1 MKSKKIIAYG
11 FIAILLI
18 LAACEEEKKKVST
31 KEYLGPMMAID
42 NLNITY
48 SDSGYVRVKVS
59 SAKQL
64 SMENQDIVYPKAV
77 FVNFIDKLGVE
88 YSSLRSD
95 SANYSKAQNLY
106 TFKGNVFF
114 FNRQA
119 QQSMETNELFW
130 NPSSKKIY
138 SNKAVKIKTPTHQ
151 FNGIGMEANEDFS
164 KYTIKQ
170 LKGTFMVDSLFTSIQ
185 NTEPQTQMDTTTVDN
200 Q

>member
-1 MKSKKIIAYG
+1 MLFKNKIACF
-11 FIAILLI
+11 FIAIIFGLV
-18 LAACEEEKKKVST
+18 ACDEEKKKVSNF
-31 KEYLGPMMAID
+31 EYLGPIMTID

-64 SMENQDIVYPKAV
+64 SMENQDIIYPKAV
-77 FVNFIDKLGVE
+77 FVNFIDKSGVE

-95 SANYSKAQNLY
+95 SANYSKAKNLY
-106 TFKGNVFF
+106 TFRGNVFF

-119 QQSMETNELFW
+119 QQSMATEELFW
-130 NPSSKKIY
+130 SPALKKIY
-138 SNKAVKIKTPTHQ
+138 STKAVKINTPTHQ

-170 LKGTFMVDSLFTSIQ
+170 LKGSFMVDSLFTSIQ
-185 NTEPQTQMDTTTVDN
+185 NTEPQQQIDTSSVDN
-200 Q
+200 